1 MPEGAG
7 KVEGKAWGGN
17 DSEAQMQ
24 SKSGVIR
31 ARRVEVNLPETW
43 FLIWRGGVLGPK
55 ENGSRM
61 QSRIS
66 LILGMAGRQTDGPG
80 NSIVTESGVGKGR
93 EMIARAT

>member
-24 SKSGVIR
+24 SKSEVIQ
-31 ARRVEVNLPETW
+31 ARRVEVNLPET
-43 FLIWRGGVLGPK
+43 WRGGVLGPK

-66 LILGMAGRQTDGPG
+66 LILGTAGRQTDGPG
-80 NSIVTESGVGKGR
+80 NSIVTESGVCKGR